1 MISIAIVARNQTR
14 KAYMVFSTSWT
25 QKPSQPHY
33 IINLATF
40 LSQKEPTDSAD
51 EAIIYPWVV
60 KYNFPNVVGW
70 PPKGNVEEQ

>member
-1 MISIAIVARNQTR
+1 MDSR
-14 KAYMVFSTSWT
+14 T

-51 EAIIYPWVV
+51 EAKIEAVMHY
-60 KYNFPNVVGW
+60 KKHTGLGAFEARAG
-70 PPKGNVEEQ
+70 VERLSSLQSMIESLLF

>member
-1 MISIAIVARNQTR
+1 MDSR
-14 KAYMVFSTSWT
+14 T

-51 EAIIYPWVV
+51 EAELVV
-60 KYNFPNVVGW
+60 NNHRIQGTHG
-70 PPKGNVEEQ
+70 KGA

>member
-1 MISIAIVARNQTR
+1 MDSR
-14 KAYMVFSTSWT
+14 T

-51 EAIIYPWVV
+51 EASIERV
-60 KYNFPNVVGW
+60 
-70 PPKGNVEEQ
+70 